1 MSNKEI
7 LIEPLT
13 YHGPGGCPICSTPLI
28 VAERET
34 IILDLDISG
43 NVLDIN
49 SAGTICKGICPRCGY
64 KLDMMRSHNGTYR
77 AYSHTRAL
85 FDEIDHNHEIEQRR
99 LKEGSYRIEGNPLSI

>member
-13 YHGPGGCPICSTPLI
+13 YCGPGGCPICSTPLI

-34 IILDLDISG
+34 IILDLDTSG

-49 SAGTICKGICPRCGY
+49 SAGVICKGLCPRCGH
-64 KLDMMRSHNGTYR
+64 KLDMMRSNGIYR
-77 AYSHTRAL
+77 PYSYARSL
-85 FDEIDHNHEIEQRR
+85 FDDVDRMHELEQRK
-99 LKEGSYRIEGNPLSI
+99 LKDGSYHIEGNPLSV